1 MASSASAMTNGRVH
15 TPDQPPEGM
24 LGDLVRVINTL
35 YEDKSYQALSTLV
48 KESVRLRTRN
58 KELEGQ
64 LTDWDDTER
73 KLMVMVAKVE
83 GEIKKAEAR
92 TNEKDEEL
100 RIARERE
107 TAAMTMLEE
116 SKGEAAALKKKLES
130 NKKEMKKTE
139 ENFKARE
146 AELTK
151 LKGQYSTASQELAS
165 LKELSFPLKKIG
177 DADIGTIRKSL
188 HGFFED
194 AHKLVHDFFGQVQ
207 IGNDIFQDKSWK
219 HFKEDDRLAGIPLTR
234 ADSQPSRQMRAAA
247 VLRLIALAAVEH
259 LFQPVYL
266 TEEGGELREV
276 LDDVYFLDPPRAQ
289 RVRSV
294 LLNIDEKIQ
303 ETCGKKRVEAASR
316 EVFESVGFLLVS
328 PDGSRDKKVE
338 FRRGLKKWCDNT
350 RQQWMEFQRLMGK
363 FTVLFGEDKASLRPE
378 DWKPVPDKPTPP
390 TKSGA
395 PANGARSN
403 DGMVSDDIVA
413 QLWPAFFI
421 SSAKDG
427 KSQRFKGGYVLVK
440 SQVTEAMA
448 EARREAANSQRA
460 HAQATP
466 ADITRRE
473 LLPPDTPLPAQR
485 GGSSTTAPDQGNAG
499 FGISPSLLQHTAT
512 TTAIFI
518 TPVAVPALLAD
529 IQHAPVLRLR
539 PHLLLGDIA
548 IPQRDGR
555 AEPEAAVGGGHE
567 NLIGAHAGH
576 MPLDPVHLLVLAQV
590 ALAVE
595 ALEHASAGQHAQLAA
610 ELGLFVH
617 AARQPFHVCVLD
629 DVRQDEGRGDR
640 VSLANL
646 AGEFGPRADHG

>member
-1 MASSASAMTNGRVH
+1 MASSASATTNGRLH
-15 TPDQPPEGM
+15 TPDQPPEGL
-24 LGDLVRVINTL
+24 LGDLVRAIDTL
-35 YEDKSYQALSTLV
+35 YKDKSYQALSKLV
-48 KESVRLRTRN
+48 EETRHLQSRN

-64 LTDWDDTER
+64 LTDWGDTER

-83 GEIKKAEAR
+83 REIENSEAR
-92 TNEKDEEL
+92 NNEKDEEL

-107 TAAMTMLEE
+107 MAAMTTLEE
-116 SKGEAAALKKKLES
+116 SKEEAAALKKELES
-130 NKKEMKKTE
+130 NKKETRKAE
-139 ENFKARE
+139 ESSKARE

-151 LKGQYSTASQELAS
+151 LKGQYSTASKELAS

-177 DADIGTIRKSL
+177 NTDIGTIKKQI

-219 HFKEDDRLAGIPLTR
+219 HFQEDDRLAGIPLTR
-234 ADSQPSRQMRAAA
+234 ADSQPSRHMRAAA

-328 PDGSRDKKVE
+328 PDGSRDKQVE

-350 RQQWMEFQRLMGK
+350 RQTWMEFQRLAGK

-395 PANGARSN
+395 PESGARSN

-427 KSQRFKGGYVLVK
+427 ISQRFKGGYVLVN
-440 SQVTEAMA
+440 SQVT
-448 EARREAANSQRA
+448 EARREAANSRSFTPQSSVSA
-460 HAQATP
+460 H
-466 ADITRRE
+466 I
-473 LLPPDTPLPAQR
+473 
-485 GGSSTTAPDQGNAG
+485 SSSETSLYRSGTGAPNRK
-499 FGISPSLLQHTAT
+499 
-512 TTAIFI
+512 
-518 TPVAVPALLAD
+518 
-529 IQHAPVLRLR
+529 LRLEGAMSISSAR
-539 PHLLLGDIA
+539 M
-548 IPQRDGR
+548 R
-555 AEPEAAVGGGHE
+555 AMCHW
-567 NLIGAHAGH
+567 I
-576 MPLDPVHLLVLAQV
+576 QYIC
-590 ALAVE
+590 
-595 ALEHASAGQHAQLAA
+595 SCS
-610 ELGLFVH
+610 
-617 AARQPFHVCVLD
+617 R
-629 DVRQDEGRGDR
+629 R
-640 VSLANL
+640 
-646 AGEFGPRADHG
+646 